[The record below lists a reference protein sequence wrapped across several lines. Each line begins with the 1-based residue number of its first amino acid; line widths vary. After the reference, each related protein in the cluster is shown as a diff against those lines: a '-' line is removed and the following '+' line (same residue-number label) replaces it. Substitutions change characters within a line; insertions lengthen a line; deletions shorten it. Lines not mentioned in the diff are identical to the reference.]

1 LEVKEMWH
9 PCINVGNGFIPND
22 LSLGNGDPKLVL
34 LTGPNMGGKS
44 TLLRNACIAVVMA
57 QMGCYVPAES
67 MTLSPC
73 DWIFTR
79 IGAND
84 SIITGQVEYSSVW
97 VCVVWVCD
105 VVLCGVYYIYFFL
118 LLSSLNLL
126 TFSIQSTFMVEL
138 LETSNILRHATSHS
152 LVILD
157 ELGRGTATFD
167 GYHIPHFSLTH
178 VDLMVHFTGRYSI
191 AYAVLRHLANTINCR
206 TLFSV
211 LMHLL

>member
-1 LEVKEMWH
+1 MCRPRFVASEESFLEVKEMWH

-167 GYHIPHFSLTH
+167 GYNSFLFNSVMILWYILLADIP
-178 VDLMVHFTGRYSI
+178 
-191 AYAVLRHLANTINCR
+191 
-206 TLFSV
+206 
-211 LMHLL
+211 